1 MREVV
6 QKLVSTSLINF
17 QDLKL
22 STRDIIAVLKDTLNT
37 TSGPLPITDPHT
49 IGAPSNTWRDTRLAH
64 LLQMAFVIW
73 SLVLTWLN

>member
-6 QKLVSTSLINF
+6 QKLMSTPLISF

-22 STRDIIAVLKDTLNT
+22 STRDIIAILKDTLNT

-49 IGAPSNTWRDTRLAH
+49 IGAPSNT
-64 LLQMAFVIW
+64 
-73 SLVLTWLN
+73 